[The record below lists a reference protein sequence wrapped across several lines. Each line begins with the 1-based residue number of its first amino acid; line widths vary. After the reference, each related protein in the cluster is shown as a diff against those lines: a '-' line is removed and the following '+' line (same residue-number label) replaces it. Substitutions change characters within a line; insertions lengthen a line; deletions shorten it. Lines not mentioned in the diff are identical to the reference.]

1 MAMAKLMLVLM
12 VSQVATHAFS
22 KFMYACM
29 SKYIQLEHM
38 RSSILLLPSY
48 KTRKEHYVLLLNCA
62 KVAAAP
68 KDSVGHADGDED
80 DPDRK
85 PWQGI

>member
-1 MAMAKLMLVLM
+1 
-12 VSQVATHAFS
+12 
-22 KFMYACM
+22 
-29 SKYIQLEHM
+29 M

-68 KDSVGHADGDED
+68 KASVAHADDGEGD
-80 DPDRK
+80 DPARA
-85 PWQGI
+85 PWKRI

>member
-29 SKYIQLEHM
+29 YKYIQLEHM

-68 KDSVGHADGDED
+68 EDSVDISDGDED

>member
-1 MAMAKLMLVLM
+1 
-12 VSQVATHAFS
+12 
-22 KFMYACM
+22 
-29 SKYIQLEHM
+29 M

-48 KTRKEHYVLLLNCA
+48 KTIKEHYVLLLNCA

-68 KDSVGHADGDED
+68 KDSVAHADDGEGD
-80 DPDRK
+80 DPARA

>member
-22 KFMYACM
+22 KFMYTCM
-29 SKYIQLEHM
+29 YKYVQLEHR

-68 KDSVGHADGDED
+68 EDSVDISDGDED

>member
-1 MAMAKLMLVLM
+1 
-12 VSQVATHAFS
+12 
-22 KFMYACM
+22 
-29 SKYIQLEHM
+29 M

-68 KDSVGHADGDED
+68 GDAVAHADGDGD
-80 DPDRK
+80 DPGRK

>member
-1 MAMAKLMLVLM
+1 MAMATLMLVQM

-22 KFMYACM
+22 EFMYTCM

-62 KVAAAP
+62 KVVAAP
-68 KDSVGHADGDED
+68 KAAVAHADGDGD
-80 DPDRK
+80 DPGRK

>member
-22 KFMYACM
+22 KFMYTCM
-29 SKYIQLEHM
+29 YKYIQLEHM
-38 RSSILLLPSY
+38 RSTT
-48 KTRKEHYVLLLNCA
+48 TRKEHYVLLLNCA

-68 KDSVGHADGDED
+68 KAAVAHADGDGD
-80 DPDRK
+80 DPGRK